1 MSRTEQMKFPFLMD
15 EDMQLEIK
23 LSTRSDLIPNYN
35 SALIGESADGKLTY
49 SVDKILEVMTSTRPM
64 SLEDAVEEFGFNIR
78 GGNKNCIFVSEEG
91 DVGSMIMENHEEMVE
106 ESHDQNIL

>member
-1 MSRTEQMKFPFLMD
+1 MKGFLLPGDNQFPMQICKFLVWVG
-15 EDMQLEIK
+15 
-23 LSTRSDLIPNYN
+23 S
-35 SALIGESADGKLTY
+35 
-49 SVDKILEVMTSTRPM
+49 EVWQGQVICNKRG
-64 SLEDAVEEFGFNIR
+64 EDAEEEFGYNIR

>member
-15 EDMQLEIK
+15 EDMQLEIE

-35 SALIGESADGKLTY
+35 SALIGESADGRLIY

-64 SLEDAVEEFGFNIR
+64 SMEEAEEEFEAWIR
-78 GGNKNCIFVSEEG
+78 CCYTTCIFVSEEG

-106 ESHDQNIL
+106 VLNVQDIL

>member
-1 MSRTEQMKFPFLMD
+1 MSKDRQMTFPFLMD
-15 EDMQLEIK
+15 ENMQLEIEV
-23 LSTRSDLIPNYN
+23 SMRSDLIPGYD
-35 SALIGESADGKLTY
+35 SALIGESADGRLIY

-78 GGNKNCIFVSEEG
+78 DGNKNCIFVSEEG
-91 DVGSMIMENHEEMVE
+91 DVGSMIMENHEEMVK

>member
-1 MSRTEQMKFPFLMD
+1 MMDTQITFPFLID
-15 EDMQLEIK
+15 DNMQLEIQVFM
-23 LSTRSDLIPNYN
+23 RSDLIPGYD
-35 SALIGESADGKLTY
+35 SALIGESADGRLIY

>member
-1 MSRTEQMKFPFLMD
+1 MSKDRQMTFPFLMD
-15 EDMQLEIK
+15 ENMQLDIEI
-23 LSTRSDLIPNYN
+23 SMRSDLIPGYD
-35 SALIGESADGKLTY
+35 SALIGESADGRLIY

-64 SLEDAVEEFGFNIR
+64 SLEDAVEEFEYNIR